1 MSAFFFL
8 GFILFANSNISSVL
22 GSDSL
27 GRGAYKR
34 FASVI
39 VISDVTLQDKLKYC
53 I

>member
-1 MSAFFFL
+1 MSAFFF

-22 GSDSL
+22 GSNSV
-27 GRGAYKR
+27 GAYKR
-34 FASVI
+34 FASVII